1 LFGKYV
7 FFSAFHSSCLEKVC
21 KSAKKS
27 ICLNVKLQV
36 LRQLKAG
43 EYQIDAG
50 ASLTFVTSAIV
61 VVVVVLTKEISG
73 SIMFPNNM

>member
-1 LFGKYV
+1 M
-7 FFSAFHSSCLEKVC
+7 
-21 KSAKKS
+21 
-27 ICLNVKLQV
+27 KLQV

>member
-1 LFGKYV
+1 MYFLALSIHHVWKR
-7 FFSAFHSSCLEKVC
+7 
-21 KSAKKS
+21 SAKKS

-36 LRQLKAG
+36 LRQLKDG
-43 EYQIDAG
+43 EYQVDSDV
-50 ASLTFVTSAIV
+50 SLTLVTSTIVVVV